1 MKSLT
6 VEKTETYT
14 SVYYQLNDVQLVLN
28 LSNTVKNIQLTF
40 PEKKVC
46 EEHKVSLTIP
56 ITNSFKSEDYYVV
69 ESNEEIRN
77 NAQELINSSDEEG
90 LISFIKDFYYQSF

>member
-6 VEKTETYT
+6 IEKTETYT
-14 SVYYQLNDVQLVLN
+14 SICYQLNDVQIVLN
-28 LSNTVKNIQLTF
+28 LSNKVNNIQLTF
-40 PEKKVC
+40 PDKKSC

-77 NAQELINSSDEEG
+77 YAQELINSSNEEG
-90 LISFIKDFYYQSF
+90 LISFMKDFYYQAF